1 MCTWFSASWRRFRY
15 DRKCLFLCI
24 YNPQITISPTS
35 LFSANFNGNRVKN
48 HPKPWTCLLT
58 FSVTLTRE
66 NWLCTI
72 LCHTTEHWLPLLL
85 WNYSSRQSTGFL
97 CCFEIIH
104 HCKALASFVA
114 LKLFTTAKHWLPLL
128 LWNYSS
134 LQSTGFLCCFH
145 TNQCKALA
153 SFVALKLFII
163 AKHWHLLLLW
173 NYSALAFL
181 LLLLW
186 NYSSLQSTGFCCCFE
201 TIHHCKALASFVALI
216 LINAKYW
223 LPLLLWNYPSLQST
237 GFVVKSCSSS
247 ESKAFCT
254 FGSSP
259 HSTTL
264 AVVVFSCCSSSGITS
279 FLWYHSLLGEHWLS
293 LVLFFKWELW
303 LCSVFLTCWY
313 SQFFSVFVVFLT
325 LGVKSVS
332 VISLTQPQTRTL
344 SKQCSATDDLMTPTV
359 FWSSLGHG

>member
-1 MCTWFSASWRRFRY
+1 MW
-15 DRKCLFLCI
+15 L
-24 YNPQITISPTS
+24 
-35 LFSANFNGNRVKN
+35 
-48 HPKPWTCLLT
+48 
-58 FSVTLTRE
+58 LTRE

-181 LLLLW
+181 LLLPW

-201 TIHHCKALASFVALI
+201 TIHHCKTLASFVALI

-223 LPLLLWNYPSLQST
+223 LPLLLWNYSSLQST

-264 AVVVFSCCSSSGITS
+264 AVFCLFFHAALHLGSLAFFGIIPCLGSIDFLWCCSSNGS
-279 FLWYHSLLGEHWLS
+279 FG
-293 LVLFFKWELW
+293 
-303 LCSVFLTCWY
+303 
-313 SQFFSVFVVFLT
+313 FV
-325 LGVKSVS
+325 
-332 VISLTQPQTRTL
+332 
-344 SKQCSATDDLMTPTV
+344 QCS
-359 FWSSLGHG
+359 SLAGTHSFFLFL